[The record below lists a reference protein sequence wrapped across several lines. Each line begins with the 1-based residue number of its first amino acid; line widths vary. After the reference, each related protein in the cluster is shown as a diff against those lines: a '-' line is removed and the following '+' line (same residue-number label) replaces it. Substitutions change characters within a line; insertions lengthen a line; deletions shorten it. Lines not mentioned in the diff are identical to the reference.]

1 MLAPNSQEP
10 AASAIGGVP
19 HAWPELLSLVQVCAY
34 LCMSPD
40 TFKKTCPVPPLL
52 LAVSI
57 RRWRRSDID
66 AWIAGL
72 PVRLARS
79 ADNDS
84 DARISPIAASQIAGE
99 ERRFIALERVK
110 HRASRKSSK
119 N

>member
-1 MLAPNSQEP
+1 MATPASPAP
-10 AASAIGGVP
+10 AANAIGGVP
-19 HAWPELLSLVQVCAY
+19 HAWPELLSLKQVCAY

-40 TFKKTCPVPPLL
+40 TFKKICTVPPLL
-52 LAVSI
+52 LNVSL
-57 RRWRRSDID
+57 RLWRRSDID

-99 ERRFIALERVK
+99 ERRFIALERAK
-110 HRASRKSSK
+110 HRASRKLGK